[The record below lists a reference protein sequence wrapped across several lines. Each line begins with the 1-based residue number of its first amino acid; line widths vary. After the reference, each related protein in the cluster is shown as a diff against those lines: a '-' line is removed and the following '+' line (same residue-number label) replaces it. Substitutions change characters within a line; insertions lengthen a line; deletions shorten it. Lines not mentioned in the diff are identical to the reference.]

1 MKKHILEKSRNP
13 IPSLTLV
20 LIFAIQFQTVLLS
33 QQINTT
39 YPDTVKKVLQ
49 YNSAD
54 LNYKSGSTKWY
65 GMFTNIPTDY
75 LSFIRQ
81 SFTVKKIPT
90 LLTIGAL
97 TGSLMLVDQQGWKTE
112 NSMIKKS
119 LIDHKIANF
128 AVNMGDGRYQFL
140 TAAAFAI
147 PGLIFHDQRAIKT
160 GSNIVEAIL
169 STGLFVQALKRI
181 TGRQSPAA
189 STENGGDWDPF
200 PSIRQ
205 YQKNQPAFYSFPS
218 GHLSTA
224 TAVLTVIANNYPE
237 EKWIKPIGYPL
248 LGLLSLSLVSKGMHW
263 YSDLP
268 LAFFLG
274 YSFGN
279 IIAPEK
285 DSASQDNRKSS
296 LKIFPSITFNGVQLG
311 INYRF

>member
-1 MKKHILEKSRNP
+1 MGKKLLFFP
-13 IPSLTLV
+13 A
-20 LIFAIQFQTVLLS
+20 LIFIFINLMQNSIFGQTNKNIIPDSTLS
-33 QQINTT
+33 YLNINNFRTD
-39 YPDTVKKVLQ
+39 YDNV
-49 YNSAD
+49 N
-54 LNYKSGSTKWY
+54 TKWY
-65 GMFTNIPTDY
+65 QMFSNIPSDY
-75 LSFIRQ
+75 LSFFKQ

-97 TGSLMLVDQQGWKTE
+97 TGSLMLVDQQGWKAE
-112 NSMIKKS
+112 NKMFRKS
-119 LIDHKIANF
+119 LIDHRIADI
-128 AVNMGDGRYQFL
+128 AVNMGNGRYQFL
-140 TAAAFAI
+140 SAAAFAI
-147 PGLIFHDQRAIKT
+147 PGLIFHDQRAVKT

-169 STGLFVQALKRI
+169 STGILVQVLKRI
-181 TGRQSPAA
+181 TGRQSPSA

-205 YQKNQPAFYSFPS
+205 YQKDQPAFYSFPS

-224 TAVLTVIANNYPE
+224 TAILTVIANNYPE

-248 LGLLSLSLVSKGMHW
+248 LGLLGASLVSKGMHW

-285 DSASQDNRKSS
+285 NLAPQTISGPS
-296 LKIFPSITFNGVQLG
+296 LRIFPALTFNGVQLG

>member
-1 MKKHILEKSRNP
+1 MKKYRFVY
-13 IPSLTLV
+13 LV
-20 LIFAIQFQTVLLS
+20 LIFIFAGLFQNTIFGQENKNIISDSTLS
-33 QQINTT
+33 YLSINNFNT
-39 YPDTVKKVLQ
+39 K
-49 YNSAD
+49 N
-54 LNYKSGSTKWY
+54 NIINTKWY
-65 GMFTNIPTDY
+65 QMFSDIPSDY
-75 LSFIRQ
+75 LNFFKQ

-97 TGSLMLVDQQGWKTE
+97 TGSLMLVDQQGWKAE
-112 NSMIKKS
+112 NKMFKKS
-119 LIDHKIANF
+119 LIDHRIANVT
-128 AVNMGDGRYQFL
+128 VNMGDGRYQFL
-140 TAAAFAI
+140 SAAAFAL
-147 PGLIFHDQRAIKT
+147 PGIIFHDHRALKT

-169 STGLFVQALKRI
+169 STGLLVQVLKRM
-181 TGRQSPAA
+181 TGRQSPSA

-205 YQKNQPAFYSFPS
+205 YQKDQPAFYSFPS

-224 TAVLTVIANNYPE
+224 TAILTVIANNYPE
-237 EKWIKPIGYPL
+237 EKWIKPVGYPL

-285 DSASQDNRKSS
+285 DLPPQTISGPS
-296 LKIFPSITFNGVQLG
+296 LRIFPSFSYNGMQLG

>member
-1 MKKHILEKSRNP
+1 MRKKIFFCL
-13 IPSLTLV
+13 I
-20 LIFAIQFQTVLLS
+20 LIFIFAGLFQASIFGQHNKNLISDTTLS
-33 QQINTT
+33 YLNINNFNTG
-39 YPDTVKKVLQ
+39 YG
-49 YNSAD
+49 NI
-54 LNYKSGSTKWY
+54 NTKWY
-65 GMFTNIPTDY
+65 KMFSNIPSDY
-75 LSFIRQ
+75 LNFIKQ
-81 SFTVKKIPT
+81 SFTIKKIPT

-112 NSMIKKS
+112 NTMIKKS
-119 LIDHKIANF
+119 FIDHKIANLT
-128 AVNMGDGRYQFL
+128 VNMGDGRYQFL
-140 TAAAFAI
+140 TAAAFAL
-147 PGLIFHDQRAIKT
+147 PGIIFNDKTAIKT
-160 GSNIVEAIL
+160 SSNIVEAIL
-169 STGLFVQALKRI
+169 STGLFVQVLKRI
-181 TGRQSPAA
+181 TGRQSPSA

-205 YQKNQPAFYSFPS
+205 YQKDQPAFYSFPS

-237 EKWIKPIGYPL
+237 QKWIKHVGYPL

-285 DSASQDNRKSS
+285 DLAPQTISGPS
-296 LKIFPSITFNGVQLG
+296 LRIFPSFTFNGVQLG

>member
-1 MKKHILEKSRNP
+1 MLTKRIP

-20 LIFAIQFQTVLLS
+20 LIFTVQFQSALFS
-33 QQINTT
+33 QQIKTT
-39 YPDTVKKVLQ
+39 YPDSVKTVLNF
-49 YNSAD
+49 NSIN
-54 LNYKSGSTKWY
+54 LKYKNGNTKWY
-65 GMFTNIPTDY
+65 GMFTDIPTDY
-75 LSFIRQ
+75 LSFVRQ
-81 SFTVKKIPT
+81 TFAVKKIPV

-97 TGSLMLVDQQGWKTE
+97 TGSLIDQSGWKTE
-112 NSMIKKS
+112 NSIFKKS
-119 LIDHKIANF
+119 LIDHRIANIT
-128 AVNMGDGRYQFL
+128 VNMGDGRYQFL

-147 PGLIFHDQRAIKT
+147 PGLIFHNQRALKT
-160 GSNIVEAIL
+160 GSNIVEAII
-169 STGLFVQALKRI
+169 STGLFVQALKRM

-237 EKWIKPIGYPL
+237 EKWIRPIGYPL

-285 DSASQDNRKSS
+285 DSTPQEIKKPS
-296 LKIFPSITFNGVQLG
+296 LRIFPSITFNGVQLG